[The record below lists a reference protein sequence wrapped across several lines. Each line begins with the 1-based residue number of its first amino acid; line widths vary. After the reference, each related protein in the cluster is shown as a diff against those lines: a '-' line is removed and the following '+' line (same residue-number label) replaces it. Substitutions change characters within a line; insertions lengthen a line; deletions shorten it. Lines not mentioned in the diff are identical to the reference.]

1 MKTTI
6 WERIKSIVNKW
17 IFFNLIV
24 LNESLFLLNWV
35 FQLMNFIVSS
45 DWFFSNWGIQSN
57 YQRHKSEASIW
68 LISSFL
74 PVEKIIFFQM
84 NYQFQWN
91 DNWFIIEFFLSISIS
106 DESFELKVH
115 IKLNRKILI
124 QRLQEIYLSLFQ
136 QLTFRIDES
145 SIQMLDEIQWM
156 I

>member
-1 MKTTI
+1 MKTS
-6 WERIKSIVNKW
+6 KSFQFDCFEWK
-17 IFFNLIV
+17 
-24 LNESLFLLNWV
+24 LFLLNWV
-35 FQLMNFIVSS
+35 FQLMNFIFHLIHS
-45 DWFFSNWGIQSN
+45 FQLEEFNWIIKEMN
-57 YQRHKSEASIW
+57 LNDPIW
-68 LISSFL
+68 LKYSFL
-74 PVEKIIFFQM
+74 SIEKIIFFQM

-91 DNWFIIEFFLSISIS
+91 DNLFIIEFFLSISIS

-145 SIQMLDEIQWM
+145 SIQMLVEIQWM